1 MISEYP
7 KYNEKLDFQSLEFE
21 KVINY
26 ITYFRNKKAENN
38 ITSEFEVVT
47 NIDNE
52 LILKMLKLND
62 KIVKESNLKGSL
74 NVSLDKYELIIYYDN
89 SKQQTEELENLIK
102 EKETLLKSIQRREN
116 LLSNQNY
123 VSKAPEK
130 IVASER
136 ENLENEKNK
145 LEITLKRL
153 EELSK

>member
-1 MISEYP
+1 MIIKFFNS
-7 KYNEKLDFQSLEFE
+7 
-21 KVINY
+21 
-26 ITYFRNKKAENN
+26 
-38 ITSEFEVVT
+38 T
-47 NIDNE
+47 N
-52 LILKMLKLND
+52 
-62 KIVKESNLKGSL
+62 
-74 NVSLDKYELIIYYDN
+74 ELIIYYDN
-89 SKQQTEELENLIK
+89 SRQQTEELENLIK

-153 EELSK
+153 EELSRASA